1 MGAEMFSVGV
11 FEVERRHL
19 RLLFVAPLV
28 LLLAVFLAPG
38 VARASDTLD
47 QAYTCT
53 GGDFPSGNFTSIPSG
68 NYSSI
73 TVTGVCNIQP
83 DAVINVV
90 GNINVAAGAVLDAQS
105 APSTITVGHNVT
117 AAAGS
122 LLGLGCQ
129 PIHSIGMF
137 AGVPCAVEPA
147 GHTTIT
153 VDGNV
158 TATDANTVLMRK
170 MTVDGNV
177 TLTGG
182 GGEIPWSIKGD
193 TIGGNLTI
201 TGVTADWLGVQFNG
215 IGGNATLTNITA
227 TDPGDPGRTV
237 AVVENTVMRNLN
249 CTGLAPGVSG
259 GFIPGE
265 VNHVGHN
272 ANGQCASLS
281 APLS

>member
-1 MGAEMFSVGV
+1 MKFRIGAAMMVASLGAAATGLVGATSIASA
-11 FEVERRHL
+11 
-19 RLLFVAPLV
+19 APSST
-28 LLLAVFLAPG
+28 PPM
-38 VARASDTLD
+38 
-47 QAYTCT
+47 AYTCT
-53 GGDFPSGNFTSIPSG
+53 GGEIPSG
-68 NYSSI
+68 NYASI
-73 TVTGVCNIQP
+73 TVTGACSVP
-83 DAVINVV
+83 ADAVISVV
-90 GNINVAAGAVLDAQS
+90 GNVNVAAGAVLDAQS

-117 AAAGS
+117 AAPGS

-129 PIHSIGMF
+129 PANAIGRF
-137 AGVPCAVEPA
+137 AGVPCAVEPT

-170 MTVDGNV
+170 MTVNGNV

-182 GGEIPWSIKGD
+182 GGEIPWSIKGN

-237 AVVENTVMRNLN
+237 AVVVNTIGRNLN
-249 CTGLAPGVSG
+249 CSGLAPGVSG
-259 GFIPGE
+259 GLIPGE
-265 VNHVGHN
+265 VNVVGRN
-272 ANGQCASLS
+272 ATGQCA
-281 APLS
+281 PLI